1 VLRTTTSPSLP
12 RLAHPSGPPA
22 LLTDREVEVVRLVV
36 EGWTNP
42 ETAAQ
47 LVISPRTV
55 QSHVASAMRKLCARS
70 RTQLAVLALRRAVV
84 PLLPLAPDDLA
95 A

>member
-12 RLAHPSGPPA
+12 RPVHPVGPPT
-22 LLTDREVEVVRLVV
+22 LLTGREVEVVRLVV

-42 ETAAQ
+42 QIAVQ

-55 QSHVASAMRKLCARS
+55 QSHVASAMRKLGARS
-70 RTQLAVLALRRAVV
+70 RTQLAVFALRRAVV